1 MDGISR
7 LQRMVELEIFDEQT
21 HPRWN
26 APLERGQL
34 LSLRAQLR
42 WAAGNRAR
50 TEKRRLATPS
60 RVQNDESKS

>member
-1 MDGISR
+1 MNKPTQGG
-7 LQRMVELEIFDEQT
+7 T
-21 HPRWN
+21 PPH
-26 APLERGQL
+26 ERGQL

-50 TEKRRLATPS
+50 TVKRRLATPS